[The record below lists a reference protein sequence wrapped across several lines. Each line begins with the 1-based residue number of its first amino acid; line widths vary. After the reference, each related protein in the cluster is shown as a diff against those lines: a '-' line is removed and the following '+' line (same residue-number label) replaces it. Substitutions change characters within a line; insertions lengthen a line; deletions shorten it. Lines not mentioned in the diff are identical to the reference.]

1 MSTHAPTSPAEKHS
15 TAPPPPAGHGVTLN
29 AAFAGVRRVPAPVNE
44 PINSY
49 AAGTPQRAE
58 LKARLKSMAAEKIDI
73 PLIIGGKEIR
83 TGKLEKSVMPHDH
96 GHVLAEFHV
105 AGPEHIQQA
114 IEAAAV
120 ARREWSAWPWE
131 DRAAV
136 LLRAA
141 ELLSTSWRPTINAA
155 TMLGQSKTAFQAE

>member
-15 TAPPPPAGHGVTLN
+15 TATPPPSGHGVTLN

-58 LKARLKSMAAEKIDI
+58 LKARLKSMAADKVDI

-83 TGKLEKSVMPHDH
+83 TGETHQVTMPHDH
-96 GHVLAEFHV
+96 GHVLGEYHLAR
-105 AGPEHIQQA
+105 PEHVQ
-114 IEAAAV
+114 
-120 ARREWSAWPWE
+120 
-131 DRAAV
+131 
-136 LLRAA
+136 
-141 ELLSTSWRPTINAA
+141 
-155 TMLGQSKTAFQAE
+155 